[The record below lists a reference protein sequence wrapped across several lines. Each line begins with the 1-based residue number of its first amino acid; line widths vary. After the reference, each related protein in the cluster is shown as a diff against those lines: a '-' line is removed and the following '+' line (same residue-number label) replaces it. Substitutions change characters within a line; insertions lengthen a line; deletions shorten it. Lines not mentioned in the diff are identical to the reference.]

1 MSAERERDRAS
12 GGGAEDVAA
21 MASKAP
27 ARTETSGFRL
37 AHTPLTY
44 QTNTILIGTN
54 GIMTAFDYTF
64 FPSCVHI
71 ASFTCWFFARRLK

>member
-37 AHTPLTY
+37 AQTTP
-44 QTNTILIGTN
+44 
-54 GIMTAFDYTF
+54 
-64 FPSCVHI
+64 HI
-71 ASFTCWFFARRLK
+71 PDKHNPHWD